1 MEVTVSLPLAFLAG
15 LVSFLSPCVL
25 PVVPS
30 FIVLVSGLTL
40 EELREGT
47 IRAARF
53 AAVLH
58 SMVFVAGFTA
68 VFVSIGWAATSTG
81 QVLAHS
87 LPWLSRIGG
96 AGLVVF
102 GLYLLG
108 LLRWPALGRE
118 LRWHFPR
125 RGAGPLGSLLA
136 GVAFGAG
143 WTPCIGPILASILLY
158 VSLEGTHAEGVVL
171 LATYAA
177 GLGLPFVLASVSING
192 FLAGARYAR
201 RWMRGLQKVAGAIL
215 VLVGVLMVTGTYA
228 SLTESLAGLGQYI
241 DLEMP

>member
-30 FIVLVSGLTL
+30 FIVFVSGLTL
-40 EELREGT
+40 AELRDGS
-47 IRAARF
+47 IRAARL

-68 VFVSIGWAATSTG
+68 VFVSIGWAATSAG
-81 QVLAHS
+81 QALTRA

-96 AGLVVF
+96 VALVAF

-118 LRWHFPR
+118 LRLHVSG
-125 RGAGPLGSLLA
+125 RGAGPLGSFLA

-158 VSLEGTHAEGVVL
+158 VSLEGTHVQGVL
-171 LATYAA
+171 LLAAYAA
-177 GLGLPFVLASVSING
+177 GLGLPFILASVSING

-201 RWMRGLQKVAGAIL
+201 RWTRGLQRVAGAIL
-215 VLVGVLMVTGTYA
+215 VLVGVLMLTGTYA

>member
-25 PVVPS
+25 PVVPGC
-30 FIVLVSGLTL
+30 IVFVSGLTL
-40 EELREGT
+40 EQLREGT
-47 IRAARF
+47 IRGARL

-58 SMVFVAGFTA
+58 SLVFVAGFTA
-68 VFVSIGWAATSTG
+68 VFVSIGWAATSAG
-81 QVLAHS
+81 QAFARA
-87 LPWLSRIGG
+87 LPWISRIGG
-96 AGLVVF
+96 LALILF

-108 LLRWPALGRE
+108 FLRWPALERD
-118 LRWHFPR
+118 LRVHVAR
-125 RGAGPLGSLLA
+125 RGAGPLGSFLA

-158 VSLEGTHAEGVVL
+158 VSLEGTHAQGVAL

-177 GLGLPFVLASVSING
+177 GLGLPFVVASISING
-192 FLAGARYAR
+192 FLAGARYASR
-201 RWMRGLQKVAGAIL
+201 GTRGLQKMAGATL
-215 VLVGVLMVTGTYA
+215 VLVGVLMATGTYA
-228 SLTESLAGLGQYI
+228 SLTEFLAGFGQYI